1 MVALDVTEGSLMKV
15 VIMRWW
21 GTLIRQ
27 KTHYTIKH
35 ISHKL
40 LYFLSFLGLRLNL
53 NIETNEYVADYMDAF
68 GLRLVIHE
76 PGTFPFPEE
85 EGFTLNPRYETT
97 IGMRLVSFD
106 IFLLLFIS
114 SLYIFMLPHAK
125 LNLFEVYHLIKI
137 KIPKNVFE
145 YRDFF

>member
-1 MVALDVTEGSLMKV
+1 M
-15 VIMRWW
+15 
-21 GTLIRQ
+21 
-27 KTHYTIKH
+27 
-35 ISHKL
+35 
-40 LYFLSFLGLRLNL
+40 NL

-106 IFLLLFIS
+106 IFL
-114 SLYIFMLPHAK
+114 
-125 LNLFEVYHLIKI
+125 
-137 KIPKNVFE
+137 
-145 YRDFF
+145 

>member
-1 MVALDVTEGSLMKV
+1 MLKKGARWRV

-21 GTLIRQ
+21 GTPIKKAIQ
-27 KTHYTIKH
+27 SNIFHTNCYT
-35 ISHKL
+35 S
-40 LYFLSFLGLRLNL
+40 FLSFLGLRLNL

-106 IFLLLFIS
+106 IFI
-114 SLYIFMLPHAK
+114 
-125 LNLFEVYHLIKI
+125 
-137 KIPKNVFE
+137 
-145 YRDFF
+145 

>member
-1 MVALDVTEGSLMKV
+1 MLQKGARWRV

-21 GTLIRQ
+21 GTPIK
-27 KTHYTIKH
+27 KTKQNTIQSNIFHTNCYT
-35 ISHKL
+35 
-40 LYFLSFLGLRLNL
+40 FLSFLGLRLNL

-106 IFLLLFIS
+106 IFL
-114 SLYIFMLPHAK
+114 
-125 LNLFEVYHLIKI
+125 
-137 KIPKNVFE
+137 
-145 YRDFF
+145 

>member
-1 MVALDVTEGSLMKV
+1 MLFLPPFLH
-15 VIMRWW
+15 I
-21 GTLIRQ
+21 
-27 KTHYTIKH
+27 THGIQTKLGISAETTI
-35 ISHKL
+35 
-40 LYFLSFLGLRLNL
+40 FLGLRLNL

-106 IFLLLFIS
+106 IFL
-114 SLYIFMLPHAK
+114 
-125 LNLFEVYHLIKI
+125 
-137 KIPKNVFE
+137 
-145 YRDFF
+145 